1 MKVSTYSEILGQSD
15 PITSRKVNWTQRK
28 TPTRA
33 LLRYVNCFWWKT
45 ARVGSWL
52 HIYIGVEPCFFPSDS
67 NFSFKWLFLRE
78 TVETGDKNRGD
89 FHCMQM
95 SLLMSMRYI
104 FDDDCTNWRTKL
116 ITFWLFG
123 SDVIFP
129 ESRHL
134 TFAPHVHRIES
145 CERCRAFPKRVGP
158 RILSLEIVYYFGTTD
173 YFSGRKQEQSFE
185 QIFLKNNK

>member
-1 MKVSTYSEILGQSD
+1 ML
-15 PITSRKVNWTQRK
+15 
-28 TPTRA
+28 
-33 LLRYVNCFWWKT
+33 
-45 ARVGSWL
+45 
-52 HIYIGVEPCFFPSDS
+52 
-67 NFSFKWLFLRE
+67 E
-78 TVETGDKNRGD
+78 TVETGHRNRGD

-95 SLLMSMRYI
+95 SLVMSMRYI

-129 ESRHL
+129 ASRHL

-158 RILSLEIVYYFGTTD
+158 RILSLECVHHFGTTD

-185 QIFLKNNK
+185 HCMQKSLVISMRFILFPAMIEMTRYHQVSLSFVYLHTLSNQSRNTSSKRYKKEISWRILDRR